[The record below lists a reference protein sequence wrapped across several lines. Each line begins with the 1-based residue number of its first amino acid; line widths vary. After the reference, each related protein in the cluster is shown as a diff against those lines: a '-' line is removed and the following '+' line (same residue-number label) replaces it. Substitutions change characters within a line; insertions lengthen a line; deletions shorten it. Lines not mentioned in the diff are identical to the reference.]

1 MTALSLLT
9 ASGLLAVSGYAQT
22 TAAAPAKDS
31 DSTVVLEKF
40 EVTGSYIPAAADE
53 TKAMPVQVIT
63 AKDIAATG
71 ITSSVLDLLKKTV
84 PQIQGASNIGVDNA
98 NTAYNSNNGGS
109 QVALRNSPTLV
120 LIDGKRVASSPVSAS
135 GGDTFVDLN
144 LIPLSAV
151 DRIEVLTD
159 GASAIYGTDAV
170 SGVVNIIMKKDFT
183 GAELDTHFSATA
195 KDSAGYVRE
204 RQVSV
209 IAGASTKDTQV
220 MVTAE
225 WYKTDP
231 LFESDFNYTNPYY
244 GTSSYPGIVNT
255 SAGVF
260 YNLKPGLNTPPA
272 GPAVPFATLVANGT
286 YVENDNVA
294 LGFNLGIKPTFR
306 SGLDKKIADASV
318 SHDIGS
324 KLTVKADF
332 LYAETATESVLNPQP
347 VTASIASLVGDPGI
361 PVTDTSGLTIRN
373 RFISGPNRIYTTSN
387 DFYRGTVDL
396 VGNVNEY
403 FNFDA
408 YVNYNDARQTNL
420 NYNQILN
427 SALVAG
433 IASGNINL
441 FAITQ
446 SPAGLAAANI
456 YGTAVGIFE
465 SKLISYDM
473 IAHGKILDI
482 WSGEVSY
489 AAGVEYRKETLSAT
503 ADYNSLIQPNGSSLW
518 NNGTTINPFSQGYN
532 VESQFGEIKVPITS
546 PQNAIPGLYLLT
558 VDGAVR
564 HEIYSGGNTV
574 TVPKYSIRYLPVNE
588 DFGFRA
594 TTGKSFQTPTLYDLY
609 GPSSSGF
616 SNSPGGLNAYNA
628 AGVAT
633 GAKFPNLQTFEAS
646 GSNSSLTPQTAK
658 NYTIGGIYSPRYVKG
673 LEFTIDYFNIKQ
685 SNVIST
691 PASDLTMLQSV
702 EQYGTAS
709 PFAPYVTVGNF
720 ANQGGHQVT
729 GPGQVSTNLV
739 NIYVL
744 ESLVNIGTINQSGFD
759 LHAKYRLPWEQYGQF
774 TVESTWANVRT
785 FFIKLGPSDPGTDY
799 AGYVDDGTMPHWRS
813 YSTVDWTYKG
823 YGATLGFT
831 HIPKVPDMEGGFEA
845 AYNVLDLQTRFDMG
859 ELVNPALAGLS
870 VDLGCNNLNNQHPPL
885 DPNVFSNPPFDGSAY
900 SPFGRVWYVDLKYKF

>member
-1 MTALSLLT
+1 
-9 ASGLLAVSGYAQT
+9 
-22 TAAAPAKDS
+22 
-31 DSTVVLEKF
+31 
-40 EVTGSYIPAAADE
+40 
-53 TKAMPVQVIT
+53 
-63 AKDIAATG
+63 
-71 ITSSVLDLLKKTV
+71 
-84 PQIQGASNIGVDNA
+84 
-98 NTAYNSNNGGS
+98 
-109 QVALRNSPTLV
+109 
-120 LIDGKRVASSPVSAS
+120 
-135 GGDTFVDLN
+135 
-144 LIPLSAV
+144 
-151 DRIEVLTD
+151 
-159 GASAIYGTDAV
+159 
-170 SGVVNIIMKKDFT
+170 
-183 GAELDTHFSATA
+183 
-195 KDSAGYVRE
+195 
-204 RQVSV
+204 
-209 IAGASTKDTQV
+209 
-220 MVTAE
+220 
-225 WYKTDP
+225 
-231 LFESDFNYTNPYY
+231 
-244 GTSSYPGIVNT
+244 
-255 SAGVF
+255 
-260 YNLKPGLNTPPA
+260 
-272 GPAVPFATLVANGT
+272 
-286 YVENDNVA
+286 VA
-294 LGFNLGIKPTFR
+294 LGFNLGVKPTFR

-324 KLTVKADF
+324 KLTIKADF
-332 LYAETATESVLNPQP
+332 LYAETATASVLNPQP
-347 VTASIASLVGDPGI
+347 VTASIASLVGDPGVPI
-361 PVTDTSGLTIRN
+361 TDTSGLTIRN

-396 VGNVNEY
+396 IGNVNEY

-420 NYNQILN
+420 NFNQILN

-482 WSGEVSY
+482 WSGEISY
-489 AAGVEYRKETLSAT
+489 AAGVEFRKETLSAT

-518 NNGTTINPFSQGYN
+518 NNGTTINPFSQGYT

-558 VDGAVR
+558 ADAAVR
-564 HEIYSGGNTV
+564 HEIYSGGTTV
-574 TVPKYSIRYLPVNE
+574 TVPKFSIRYLPLNE

-594 TTGKSFQTPTLYDLY
+594 TTGQSFQTPTLYDLY

-616 SNSPGGLNAYNA
+616 SNSPGSLNVYNS

-633 GAKFPNLQTFEAS
+633 GAKFPNLQTFESS
-646 GSNSSLTPQTAK
+646 GSNSSLAPQRAK

-673 LEFTIDYFNIKQ
+673 LELTIDYYNIKQ
-685 SNVIST
+685 TNVIDT

-709 PFAPYVTVGNF
+709 PFAPYVTIGNF

-729 GPGQVSTNLV
+729 GPGQVSSNLV

-759 LHAKYRLPWEQYGQF
+759 LHAKYRLPWEKYGQF
-774 TVESTWANVRT
+774 TVETSWANLRT

-799 AGYVDDGTMPHWRS
+799 AGYADDGTMPHWRS

-823 YGATLGFT
+823 YGATLGYT
-831 HIPKVPDMEGGFEA
+831 HLPKVPDMEGGFES
-845 AYNVLDLQTRFDMG
+845 AYNVIDLQTRFDMG

-885 DPNVFSNPPFDGSAY
+885 DANVFNNPPFDGSAY